1 MKRTIAA
8 GLSAVLLCGMA
19 VPAYAANTG
28 TGTAANTVSTTQ
40 TAPAAPVK
48 LTFDKLEETVRKNNV
63 TIKSY
68 DNTVLSAENTDVR
81 DQYIE
86 KYADL
91 FDQIAA
97 YQKQI
102 KSLEKSLKELDPED
116 DNYTAL
122 RKTLQ
127 SQIDILNRNLA
138 AAEQSYRDLDDDED
152 DAKDDQVKTVD
163 NTRRQ
168 MQNSADEICMSA
180 ENTYI
185 SLRGM
190 KYTLNQTSRS
200 LQQLDRNIAAV
211 QKQVQMGMTGVND
224 LKSLEAQKESALA
237 SKAALT
243 TQVEALTNTLAI
255 QCGYTT
261 GTQIETSDL
270 PVVTNEIINA
280 IDYDKDLAEALKN
293 SYAIY
298 TKEYAMQTASDDYE
312 NNKTTTLY
320 AYQAAVIDRDAQ
332 KESTTASFRKL
343 YKDLQEKQTALNA
356 ADADLAQ
363 AKKTFTVSQVQY
375 QRGMISKMAYTDALD
390 TFTTAQETEVSARID
405 LLTAYNTYQWAKRG
419 VMTSTT

>member
-8 GLSAVLLCGMA
+8 GLSAALLCGMV
-19 VPAYAANTG
+19 VPAFAADTKTATNTTG
-28 TGTAANTVSTTQ
+28 TTQPQPTT
-40 TAPAAPVK
+40 PVK
-48 LTFDKLEETVRKNNV
+48 LTFDKLEETVRQNNV
-63 TIKSY
+63 TIKANN
-68 DNTVLSAENTDVR
+68 NTVLSAEKTDVS

-86 KYADL
+86 SYFQL
-91 FDQIAA
+91 SEQISS

-102 KSLEKSLKELDPED
+102 KDLQKTLNSLD
-116 DNYTAL
+116 DSNPNNDGL

-127 SQIDILNRNLA
+127 SQIKILQSNLA
-138 AAEQSYRDLDDDED
+138 AAEASYRNLDDDED
-152 DAKDDQVKTVD
+152 DAKEDQEKTVD

-168 MQNSADEICMSA
+168 MQNAADEICLSA

-190 KYTLNQTSRS
+190 KYTLNQTNRS
-200 LQQLDRNIAAV
+200 IQQLDRNIATV
-211 QKQVQMGMTGVND
+211 QKQVKLGMTGVNE
-224 LKSLEAQKESALA
+224 LKSLQAQRESAVA
-237 SKAALT
+237 SKASLT

-270 PVVTNEIINA
+270 PVVTTEQVTS

-298 TKEYAMQTASDDYE
+298 SKEYAMQTASDDYE
-312 NNKTTTLY
+312 NNKTNTLY
-320 AYQAAVIDRDAQ
+320 AYQAAKIDRDAQ

-343 YKDLQEKQTALNA
+343 YTDLQEKQTALAA

-390 TFTTAQETEVSARID
+390 TFTTAQETEVAARID

-419 VMTSTT
+419 VITSTT

>member
-8 GLSAVLLCGMA
+8 GLSAALLCGMV
-19 VPAYAANTG
+19 VPAFAADAKTTG
-28 TGTAANTVSTTQ
+28 TSKTGTAQ
-40 TAPAAPVK
+40 TAPAQPVK
-48 LTFDKLEETVRKNNV
+48 LTFAGLEQTVRNNNV

-68 DNTVLSAENTDVR
+68 DNTVLSAEKTDVS
-81 DQYIE
+81 DQYIQSYFQLSE
-86 KYADL
+86 
-91 FDQIAA
+91 QIAA

-102 KSLEKSLKELDPED
+102 KDLRKSLNGLADTEE
-116 DNYTAL
+116 NSAL
-122 RKTLQ
+122 RRTLQ
-127 SQIDILNRNLA
+127 SQIRILESNLA
-138 AAEQSYRDLDDDED
+138 AAEASYRNLDDDED
-152 DAKDDQVKTVD
+152 DAEEDQEKTVD

-168 MQNSADEICMSA
+168 MQNAADEICMSA

-190 KYTLNQTSRS
+190 KYSLNQTNRS

-224 LKSLEAQKESALA
+224 LKSLQAQRESALA

-270 PVVTNEIINA
+270 PVVTNDIISA

-298 TKEYAMQTASDDYE
+298 AKEYAMQTASDDYE
-312 NNKTTTLY
+312 NSKTNTLY
-320 AYQAAVIDRDAQ
+320 AYQAAKIDRDAQ
-332 KESTTASFRKL
+332 KESTTAAFRKL
-343 YKDLQEKQTALNA
+343 YKDMQEKQTALNA

-375 QRGMISKMAYTDALD
+375 QRGMISRMAYDTAQD

>member
-8 GLSAVLLCGMA
+8 GLSAALLCGMV
-19 VPAYAANTG
+19 VPAFAADAKTTGTSNTG
-28 TGTAANTVSTTQ
+28 TAH
-40 TAPAAPVK
+40 TAPAQPVK
-48 LTFDKLEETVRKNNV
+48 LTFAELEQTVRNNNV

-68 DNTVLSAENTDVR
+68 DNTVLSAEKTDVS
-81 DQYIE
+81 DQYIQSYFQLSE
-86 KYADL
+86 
-91 FDQIAA
+91 QIAA

-102 KSLEKSLKELDPED
+102 KDLRKSLNGLADTEE
-116 DNYTAL
+116 NSAL
-122 RKTLQ
+122 RRTLQ
-127 SQIDILNRNLA
+127 SQIRILESNRA
-138 AAEQSYRDLDDDED
+138 AAEASYRNLDDDED
-152 DAKDDQVKTVD
+152 DAEEKQEKTVD

-168 MQNSADEICMSA
+168 MQNAADEICMSA

-190 KYTLNQTSRS
+190 KYSLSQTNRS

-224 LKSLEAQKESALA
+224 LKSLQAQRESALA

-243 TQVEALTNTLAI
+243 TQVDALTNTLAI

-270 PVVTNEIINA
+270 PVVTNDIISA

-298 TKEYAMQTASDDYE
+298 AKEYAMQTASDDYE
-312 NNKTTTLY
+312 NSRTNTLY
-320 AYQAAVIDRDAQ
+320 AYQAAKIDRDAQ
-332 KESTTASFRKL
+332 KESTTAAFRKL
-343 YKDLQEKQTALNA
+343 YKDMQEKQTALNA

-375 QRGMISKMAYTDALD
+375 QRGMISRMAYDTAQD
-390 TFTTAQETEVSARID
+390 TFTTAQEAEVSARID